1 MSGTEDFVRT
11 EKEDEYFNKLT
22 NSVHEQISSRNRV
35 LMNSGSKNEQLTVMR
50 IPRTI
55 DQEPILC
62 SNTRDKIEAVYT
74 SQMKLVL
81 EKNKRYGNAAL
92 APVDI
97 FSKHIKNENTVA
109 LNSILIRLSDKL
121 ARIKNADELR
131 KNDVSDLMGYL
142 SLLCVEKEWLDFD
155 DLID

>member
-1 MSGTEDFVRT
+1 MKRGKFGYDTET
-11 EKEDEYFNKLT
+11 TPSPPPLA
-22 NSVHEQISSRNRV
+22 
-35 LMNSGSKNEQLTVMR
+35 
-50 IPRTI
+50 TI
-55 DQEPILC
+55 
-62 SNTRDKIEAVYT
+62 RDKIEAVYS
-74 SQMKLVL
+74 SQCELVL
-81 EKNKRYGNAAL
+81 EKNRRYGNAAL

-97 FSKHIKNENTVA
+97 FSKHIKNENTIA

-142 SLLCVEKEWLDFD
+142 GLLCVEKEWLDFD